1 MTSIYICLQAI
12 RLQVPL
18 TNQVKRGPMSTTSG
32 DEVPLSKIVRSL
44 IIQSP
49 TQSKVS
55 NKPSRWLM
63 AIDLYFELTSLKIHK

>member
-32 DEVPLSKIVRSL
+32 DEVPLPKIVRSL

-55 NKPSRWLM
+55 NQPSRWLM
-63 AIDLYFELTSLKIHK
+63 AIDLYFELTSFQIQK